1 VLYWLFKN
9 SIFRPIIKYL
19 FKARVEGEGN
29 IPATGGVILASNH
42 IDAGDTVVL
51 PAMIRR
57 QVTFPAK
64 AELFKGNRGLFSKI
78 VAWFLRAVGQ
88 VPLDRSGGRASM
100 DGLGPVLQVLA
111 DGGCVG
117 IYPEGTRSPDGRL
130 YKGKTG
136 VARMA
141 LAAGVPVVPVAM
153 KDSQLTKRAGL
164 PWIDH
169 PVVIIGEPLDFSE
182 YGDRINDPRTL
193 RWVTDQVM
201 AAIHALSGQT
211 YVEAFGTSVK
221 SGSLTKAEADG
232 RILERPGINTKAPD
246 PVDPPPS
253 G

>member
-1 VLYWLFKN
+1 MLYWLFKN

-19 FKARVEGEGN
+19 FKARIEGESN
-29 IPATGGVILASNH
+29 VPATGGVILASNH

-64 AELFKGNRGLFSKI
+64 AELFQGNRGWFSKA
-78 VAWFLRAVGQ
+78 VAWFLKAVGQ
-88 VPLDRSGGRASM
+88 VPLDRSGGRASL

-141 LAAGVPVVPVAM
+141 LAAGVPVVPVGM
-153 KDSQLTKRAGL
+153 KHSQLIRRAGI

-182 YGDRINDPRTL
+182 YYDRIDDPRTL

-201 AAIHALSGQT
+201 AAIQRLSGQT
-211 YVEAFGTSVK
+211 YVEAYGTSVK
-221 SGSLTKAEADG
+221 SGSLTKAEADA
-232 RILERPGINTKAPD
+232 RILERPGINTRQPE
-246 PVDPPPS
+246 PRQPPA
-253 G
+253 GG